1 MAERP
6 SAAQEALSK
15 VEDQLSCLVCLE
27 PYTNPR
33 LLSCFHVYCQ
43 HCLEDIVAHN
53 RQGQLECPKCRRATP
68 LPPTG
73 VSGLQAAFNVHHLFD
88 IQETLKKVK
97 EPQKLACEK
106 CSKTT
111 RKATSFCRQCTK
123 FICDLC
129 TTIHKEYEEFE
140 GHEVVSIEKVEGDL
154 IRLVSPKKTSP
165 RCPKHDESMK
175 LFCEPCGELICIHCT
190 VQIHKD
196 HKYCV
201 IADTFESHKK
211 EILDSLGPVEKQ
223 LEATDTALVNL
234 DGRHAEIIEHG
245 GKIATNI
252 HSKFDE
258 IHQALYAREGELM
271 AELEGHTQQ
280 QLKSLS
286 AQREEVEILQTQRSS
301 CLHFVRESIRTGSPG
316 DVLKM
321 KQGVVKQVREL
332 VDTFDPNT
340 LEPRETTN
348 TCFVPSAQ
356 LVKDCKEF
364 GAIGIPSVTVTP
376 TKRLDKTRVQGSTS
390 LRFSNTNH
398 KLIQIPSLN
407 IKAELIAKSTNQTTK
422 CVVKERGKGEYEISY
437 QPTVGGA
444 SELIVRVGGEE
455 VAGSPFPVAVKTPI
469 DKLGTVIKTIND
481 LKSPYGV
488 TLNQAGEMIVA
499 EVNAGIVSIFS
510 PTGHKLRTLDTRG
523 TAVGEMKRPRGV
535 AVDGDENIL
544 VVDRGNHRLLKCS
557 RGGDVIAAV
566 GSHGDGP
573 EQFNGVCVS
582 SVNGKVYV
590 AYHGAH
596 CVHIFNS
603 DLTFSSKFG
612 SKGRGNGQ
620 FYSPYDVASD
630 CSGCVYVADFVND
643 RVQVFTP
650 DGGYLRQFG
659 KYGSGNREFN
669 RPISICVDSD
679 DLVYVTEDIINKNR
693 VSVFTCEGVFLK
705 SFGSSGSGP
714 GQFMYPYGI
723 AVDQCGV
730 VYVSDKGNNRVQIF
744 F

>member
-6 SAAQEALSK
+6 SAVQEALSK

-53 RQGQLECPKCRRATP
+53 RQGQLECPKCRRPTP

-73 VSGLQAAFNVHHLFD
+73 VSGLQAAFNIHHLFD
-88 IQETLKKVK
+88 IQETLKKVNK
-97 EPQKLACEK
+97 PQKLACEK

-140 GHEVVSIEKVEGDL
+140 GHEVVTIEKVEGDL

-165 RCPKHDESMK
+165 RCPKHDDIMR
-175 LFCEPCGELICIHCT
+175 LYCEPCGELICIHCT

-234 DGRHAEIIEHG
+234 DGRHAEIVDHG
-245 GKIATNI
+245 GKLATNI

-258 IHQALYAREGELM
+258 LHQALYTREGELM

-316 DVLKM
+316 DV
-321 KQGVVKQVREL
+321 REL

-356 LVKDCKEF
+356 LVKDSKNF
-364 GAIGIPSVTVTP
+364 GALCCVNIPSKAITEQKITAYY
-376 TKRLDKTRVQGSTS
+376 
-390 LRFSNTNH
+390 RFLSAKNSAPPEA
-398 KLIQIPSLN
+398 KLISKITDQ
-407 IKAELIAKSTNQTTK
+407 ATY

-481 LKSPYGV
+481 LKKPRGV
-488 TLNQAGEMIVA
+488 ALNQAGEIIVA
-499 EVNAGIVSIFS
+499 ERDAGIVSIFS
-510 PTGHKLRTLDTRG
+510 PIGDKLRTLDTRG
-523 TAVGEMKRPRGV
+523 TAVGEMKNPRGV
-535 AVDGDENIL
+535 AVDGDDNIL
-544 VVDRGNHRLLKCS
+544 VVDAGNHRLLKFS
-557 RGGDVIAAV
+557 RGGDLIAAV
-566 GSHGDGP
+566 CSHGDGP
-573 EQFNGVCVS
+573 GQFNRPTGVCVN

-590 AYHGAH
+590 ADNGAH

-612 SKGRGNGQ
+612 SKGSGNGQ
-620 FYSPYDVASD
+620 FSYPWNVASD
-630 CSGCVYVADFVND
+630 CSGCVYVVDCNNH
-643 RVQVFTP
+643 RVQVFSP
-650 DGGYLRQFG
+650 NGGYLRQFG
-659 KYGSGNREFN
+659 KRGGGNGELN
-669 RPISICVDSD
+669 YPVSICVNSD
-679 DLVYVTEDIINKNR
+679 DLVYVGERGNNR

-705 SFGSSGSGP
+705 SFGSKGSGP
-714 GQFMYPYGI
+714 GQFNSPLGI

-730 VYVSDKGNNRVQIF
+730 VYVSDYGNNRVQIF
-744 F
+744 S